1 MKKLLIILLFF
12 TTGFEHVSVLK
23 NTFGYIKA
31 FYKVKTKIVLDC
43 NDCYL
48 SIDDTSKLMQ
58 VNEVF
63 ANNPYMSSTA
73 FIVSQTKDE
82 TVLTTSGHV
91 CEEII
96 LFTTELKFKKLG
108 IELQENIIKNNDT
121 FKDKSELYFVDT
133 VAYIYSFSGEE
144 YKIKKIIAID
154 KEKDLCVVSTYSKW
168 GEIVEFASKACEYEE
183 IYNMSTSGGQYYPNA
198 VPLRKGF
205 INNTIKKQVLNNK
218 AYDDLSLYTLKIS
231 PGASGSAVF
240 NKKGK
245 VCGSVNIAYLKLDL
259 SAGPSSADII
269 KFLEANKIKL

>member
-1 MKKLLIILLFF
+1 MWSILMKKLLIILLFF

-121 FKDKSELYFVDT
+121 FKDKSELLEFLNIHEREGKYLYPILELERVTQTNGEVLSDSLFDYCQWPLNSESIEMQLKRKKVDELDNEK
-133 VAYIYSFSGEE
+133 FQR
-144 YKIKKIIAID
+144 IKK
-154 KEKDLCVVSTYSKW
+154 
-168 GEIVEFASKACEYEE
+168 
-183 IYNMSTSGGQYYPNA
+183 
-198 VPLRKGF
+198 
-205 INNTIKKQVLNNK
+205 LN
-218 AYDDLSLYTLKIS
+218 LM
-231 PGASGSAVF
+231 
-240 NKKGK
+240 
-245 VCGSVNIAYLKLDL
+245 
-259 SAGPSSADII
+259 
-269 KFLEANKIKL
+269 E